1 MAEHPGRRV
10 ASPRE
15 PDSSG
20 ALIYTAANPD
30 ELHQREGARH
40 SPWHFPFLH
49 RCKNLT
55 PILEIRLYLNF
66 QAKSSK
72 FLACEHHLMNPG

>member
-1 MAEHPGRRV
+1 MAEHPDRRV

-15 PDSSG
+15 PESSW
-20 ALIYTAANPD
+20 AFIYTAANPD
-30 ELHQREGARH
+30 ELHQREGARR

-55 PILEIRLYLNF
+55 PILETHLPLNF
-66 QAKSSK
+66 
-72 FLACEHHLMNPG
+72 